1 MLKRLT
7 TSSSSNV
14 ETVWKKVSAI
24 LSDFCKVNKNL
35 AIEIQSI
42 IGSRWKPGQIFC
54 NLHYTLGISQG
65 IRSVMNSYQ
74 QTIGVEKLFPKT
86 VGFEIEIEDKLIVVQ
101 VLDCWMRLTSIRWQ
115 IKPWNRYQSFTEFG
129 EKRGIRNVGHMLH
142 ANRFGEFEER
152 CAGGVYMADAWIDW
166 LNVNADT
173 RNQLSCYLRDTLG
186 ITDQCKFL

>member
-1 MLKRLT
+1 MLKRLA

-24 LSDFCKVNKNL
+24 LSDLCKVNKNL

-74 QTIGVEKLFPKT
+74 QAIGVEKLFPKT

-129 EKRGIRNVGHMLH
+129 EKRGI
-142 ANRFGEFEER
+142 
-152 CAGGVYMADAWIDW
+152 
-166 LNVNADT
+166 
-173 RNQLSCYLRDTLG
+173 
-186 ITDQCKFL
+186 